1 MGTAGWLICHL
12 DCLSVHNTVHIH
24 ILYIYI
30 YIKGVGIGL
39 QPFNTV
45 YVFLSVYCVC
55 FFLLDPFGSFDVVT
69 EVRGEF
75 RRLKEKVGH

>member
-1 MGTAGWLICHL
+1 M
-12 DCLSVHNTVHIH
+12 
-24 ILYIYI
+24 YIYI
-30 YIKGVGIGL
+30 YIYIGIGL

-45 YVFLSVYCVC
+45 YVFLFVYCVC

-69 EVRGEF
+69 RSCSKTVLTEVRGEF